1 MKNKKIVLLSLIA
14 TLAFG
19 LTACSPKNE
28 TPPVA
33 AAPASPAAPAPAP
46 APSTVPVAAQAAPA
60 TLGDYDAGKKVYMTT
75 CFACHQATGL
85 GLPPAFPPLDGAEL
99 VNATDPAN
107 MIRIVLHGLQGPITV
122 KGTTYQGVMPGLG
135 GTLKDRQI
143 ADVITYVRGA
153 WSNTAKPVSVE
164 AVAAV
169 RAAHPGRTNMWTYP
183 ELTEAKP

>member
-1 MKNKKIVLLSLIA
+1 
-14 TLAFG
+14 
-19 LTACSPKNE
+19 
-28 TPPVA
+28 
-33 AAPASPAAPAPAP
+33 
-46 APSTVPVAAQAAPA
+46 
-60 TLGDYDAGKKVYMTT
+60 
-75 CFACHQATGL
+75 
-85 GLPPAFPPLDGAEL
+85 
-99 VNATDPAN
+99 